1 MTLAEYGTSPW
12 LFEPTDPAVS
22 GHKTKEIKM
31 SSENKSSQESIR
43 ANTDKMTKEARLN
56 ESRVKI
62 GKNGRVV
69 VEGRN
74 PSVPSKD
81 KGGK

>member
-1 MTLAEYGTSPW
+1 
-12 LFEPTDPAVS
+12 
-22 GHKTKEIKM
+22 M